1 MAVVSIKNKLRRGN
15 LLVGNT
21 AYDPAAMDSIAT
33 VTVGSGGSS
42 YIEFTSIPNTYTH
55 LQIRYLART
64 NRATYGVES
73 FKINVGVSSADTGA
87 NYTRHYL
94 LGDGSSVAA
103 AADTSATYW
112 EGVNDFGTT
121 TGGSFGAGVI
131 DILDYANTNKYKT
144 MRKIGGVD
152 VNGTVGGVGG
162 NASLVSS
169 VWMSTSA
176 IGYIKIAAMTN
187 TLQQYSHFALYGIK
201 GA

>member
-144 MRKIGGVD
+144 VRYITGFD
-152 VNGTVGGVGG
+152 SNDG
-162 NASLVSS
+162 NRDRITIASGLWQSS
-169 VWMSTSA
+169 SA
-176 IGYIKIAAMTN
+176 ITSI
-187 TLQQYSHFALYGIK
+187 TLEADASQTLSQYTTLALYGIK
-201 GA
+201 AAA

>member
-15 LLVGNT
+15 LLVGN
-21 AYDPAAMDSIAT
+21 DPFIPTDYESIAT
-33 VTVGSGGSS
+33 VTVGSGGAANV
-42 YIEFTSIPNTYTH
+42 EFTSIPATYTH
-55 LQIRYLART
+55 LQIRYIAQT

-73 FKINVGVSSADTGA
+73 FKINVGVSSADTGS

-94 LGDGSSVAA
+94 LGDGASASAN
-103 AADTSATYW
+103 ADTSQTYW

-121 TGGSFGAGVI
+121 TGGTFGAGVI

-144 MRKIGGVD
+144 MRKLGGVD

-162 NASLVSS
+162 SASLVSS

-176 IGYIKIAAMTN
+176 MGYIKIAAITN
-187 TLQQYSHFALYGIK
+187 NLQEYSSFALYGIK
-201 GA
+201 AA

>member
-162 NASLVSS
+162 NTSLVSS

-176 IGYIKIAAMTN
+176 MGYIKIAAMTN

-201 GA
+201 SA

>member
-1 MAVVSIKNKLRRGN
+1 MSPILQSRANASAYGYRSFV
-15 LLVGNT
+15 T
-21 AYDPAAMDSIAT
+21 AAATSFESIAT

-42 YIEFTSIPNTYTH
+42 YIEFTSIPATYTH
-55 LQIRYLART
+55 LQIRYIART

-187 TLQQYSHFALYGIK
+187 TLQQYSHFALYGVK
-201 GA
+201 SA

>member
-1 MAVVSIKNKLRRGN
+1 MSPILDSIGSVKSFGWGAFSAVSG
-15 LLVGNT
+15 
-21 AYDPAAMDSIAT
+21 YFESIAT

-42 YIEFTSIPNTYTH
+42 YIEFTSIPATYTH
-55 LQIRYLART
+55 LQIRYIART

-162 NASLVSS
+162 NTSLVSS

-176 IGYIKIAAMTN
+176 MGYIKIAAMTN
-187 TLQQYSHFALYGIK
+187 TLQQYSHFALYGVK
-201 GA
+201 SA

>member
-1 MAVVSIKNKLRRGN
+1 MTPLSLGIFASANQS
-15 LLVGNT
+15 
-21 AYDPAAMDSIAT
+21 AAATSFDSIAT
-33 VTVGSGGSS
+33 ATVGSGGSS
-42 YIEFTSIPNTYTH
+42 YIEFTSIPATYTH
-55 LQIRYLART
+55 LQIRYIART

-94 LGDGSSVAA
+94 VGDGSSVAA

-187 TLQQYSHFALYGIK
+187 TLQQYSHFALYGCK
-201 GA
+201 SA